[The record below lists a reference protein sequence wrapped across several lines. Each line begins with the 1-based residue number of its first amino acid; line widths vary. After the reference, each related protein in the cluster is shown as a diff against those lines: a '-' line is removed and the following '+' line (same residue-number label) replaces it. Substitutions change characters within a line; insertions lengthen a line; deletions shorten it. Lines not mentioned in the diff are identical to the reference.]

1 MPSASD
7 HYAAMLDA
15 VDEQQLRL
23 FGPRPADIWTGQSA
37 AQFRFDPH
45 RELDPNLAVLASW
58 VRPGDVVVDVGGG
71 AGRLSLPLALQCR
84 EVLTVEPSEG
94 MAAEYE
100 ASRQEAGIANA
111 RRIPSG
117 WMEAEGVEGDV
128 VLTCDVTYFVR
139 DIVPFLEKMQV
150 AARRRVM
157 ILVWSEPPP
166 NRGAD
171 LFRRV
176 YGEPLAPMPG
186 HRELLPVLWDMGV
199 LPDARVLPA
208 STWWEDWHLPHARG
222 GAGLGD
228 LWPLVPRG
236 HPRHRPPHLR
246 PAVRRPVRSRRRRLP
261 RHLAPAHARAADHVG
276 DELEGI
282 QNGESKI
289 RSGNRRGDCGCQET
303 VE

>member
-1 MPSASD
+1 MPTPAD
-7 HYAAMLDA
+7 RYAQMLDA
-15 VDEQQLRL
+15 VDEQQLRM

-45 RELDPNLAVLASW
+45 RELDANLATMASY
-58 VRPGDVVVDVGGG
+58 VVPDDVVVDVGGG
-71 AGRLSLPLALQCR
+71 AGRVSLPMALRCR
-84 EVLTVEPSEG
+84 QVLTVEPSEG

-100 ASRQEAGIANA
+100 AARTEAAITNA

-117 WMEAEGVEGDV
+117 WMDAHGVEGDV

-139 DIVPFLEKMQV
+139 DIVPFIEKMHS

-186 HRELLPVLWDMGV
+186 QRELLPVLWDMGILPDVRV
-199 LPDARVLPA
+199 LPDP
-208 STWWEDWHLPHARG
+208 TWWEDWHHDTREEALDSVIFGRWSREGIRDTARRIFNEQFDK
-222 GAGLGD
+222 LF
-228 LWPLVPRG
+228 VPDGNGYR
-236 HPRHRPPHLR
+236 
-246 PAVRRPVRSRRRRLP
+246 AIWRRPMR
-261 RHLAPAHARAADHVG
+261 
-276 DELEGI
+276 ELLI
-282 QNGESKI
+282 TW
-289 RSGNRRGDCGCQET
+289 ET
-303 VE
+303 GRQAVETLSSE

>member
-1 MPSASD
+1 MNSAAD
-7 HYAAMLDA
+7 QYAAMLDA

-45 RELDPNLAVLASW
+45 RELDPNLAVLASY
-58 VRPGDVVVDVGGG
+58 VLPDDVVVDVGGG
-71 AGRLSLPLALQCR
+71 AGRLSLPLALRCR

-100 ASRQEAGIANA
+100 GSKAEAGITNA
-111 RRIPSG
+111 RRIPAG

-139 DIVPFLEKMQV
+139 DIVPFVEKMQEE
-150 AARRRVM
+150 ARRRVI

-166 NRGAD
+166 NRGAN

-186 HRELLPVLWDMGV
+186 HRELLPVLWDMGI
-199 LPDARVLPA
+199 LPDVRVLPA
-208 STWWEDWHLPHARG
+208 PTWWEDWYHATREEALDSVIFG
-222 GAGLGD
+222 RWSREGIRDTARRIFDEQFGD
-228 LWPLVPRG
+228 LF
-236 HPRHRPPHLR
+236 
-246 PAVRRPVRSRRRRLP
+246 
-261 RHLAPAHARAADHVG
+261 APDGDGYRAIWRQPMR
-276 DELEGI
+276 ELLI
-282 QNGESKI
+282 TW
-289 RSGNRRGDCGCQET
+289 ET
-303 VE
+303 ECS

>member
-1 MPSASD
+1 MTSAAD
-7 HYAAMLDA
+7 QYAAMLDA

-45 RELDPNLAVLASW
+45 RNLDSNLLLLSLNVEAD
-58 VRPGDVVVDVGGG
+58 DVVVDVGGG
-71 AGRLSLPLALQCR
+71 AGRISLPLALRCR

-100 ASRQEAGIANA
+100 GSRAEAGIANA

-117 WMEAEGVEGDV
+117 WMEAQGVVGDV

-139 DIVPFLEKMQV
+139 DIVPFLDKMRSS
-150 AARRRVM
+150 ARRRVM
-157 ILVWSEPPP
+157 ILAWSEPPP

-186 HRELLPVLWDMGV
+186 HRELLPVLWDMGILPDVHV
-199 LPDARVLPA
+199 LPE
-208 STWWEDWHLPHARG
+208 STWWEDWHHATREEALESVIFG
-222 GAGLGD
+222 R
-228 LWPLVPRG
+228 W
-236 HPRHRPPHLR
+236 
-246 PAVRRPVRSRRRRLP
+246 SR
-261 RHLAPAHARAADHVG
+261 
-276 DELEGI
+276 EGI
-282 QNGESKI
+282 RDTARRIFDEQFDDLFASDGDGYRAIWRQPMRELLI
-289 RSGNRRGDCGCQET
+289 TWETERS
-303 VE
+303 